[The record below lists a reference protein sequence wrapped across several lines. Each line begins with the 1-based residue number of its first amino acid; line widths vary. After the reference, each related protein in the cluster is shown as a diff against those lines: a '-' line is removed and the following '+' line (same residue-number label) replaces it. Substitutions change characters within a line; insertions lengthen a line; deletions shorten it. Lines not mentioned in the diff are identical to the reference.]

1 MSSMTKKQP
10 IDHMGVRGKRQAKYI
25 LLSANNELS
34 PNNQEEVKALTSDEN
49 KDGQLVK
56 IVLGNVVASEGLDF
70 KNIRRSIF

>member
-1 MSSMTKKQP
+1 MN
-10 IDHMGVRGKRQAKYI
+10 Y
-25 LLSANNELS
+25 

-70 KNIRRSIF
+70 KNIREIHILDPWFI